1 MPQINVLSKEIS
13 ELIAAGEVIERPA
26 SVIKELVENSIDSG
40 AKHITV
46 EIKNGGATYMRVTD
60 DGCGMSFEDVPK
72 AFLRHATSKIT
83 SKSDLD
89 KILTLGFRGEALAS
103 VSAVSRVEL
112 MTKQPGETFGTL
124 YTIEGS
130 EEVSHEKSGC
140 PDGTTIIIRDLFYNV
155 PARAKFLKKD
165 VTEANAVSQIM
176 QKITL
181 SHPEVA
187 FKMIRDNRMEFNSAG
202 DGELYSAVYAVYG
215 RDFARDLIPA
225 DYEYSGIHITGY
237 VIKPLYSRANRSFQ
251 HFFVNGRYVRSRLCS
266 AALEN
271 AYSNMIMTGKF
282 PACVLMIDLPPSAM
296 DVNIHPA
303 KAEVRFT
310 NEKNV
315 SDAVYFAV
323 KNALMND
330 GLIYEF
336 ELKPAQDWLAPP
348 PEEDKSVQQEF
359 MFTPV
364 SDIPKAEAAMAAAE
378 EASAIFSPPPAPEPE
393 PEEPAAPSAPASPP
407 PPAAAP
413 ESKPEP
419 VQAREMRSAPGPMI
433 NLPSAPPASE
443 TDEDDQPETV
453 GIEAFSGYSSK
464 PAAPAPDTGAF
475 RYLDRKSFA
484 PRPVPEVKH
493 PESTAPKPEEKPK
506 IRVIGEAFGLYII
519 AELGNSDLVMI
530 DKHAAHERII
540 FERLKS
546 RNCRQYSQSLLT
558 GIKVLLTADEFS
570 AMEENQELLADLG
583 FTFDFSQRPCITA
596 TAVPTFIMEADM
608 EDIITEV
615 AGNLRL
621 CVHEPQSHLLDD
633 MLHTVACKSAIKG
646 NDKNDI
652 IELQSLAEQVYFNES
667 IRHCP
672 HGRPVM
678 FTMSRYNIEH
688 QFRRT

>member
-60 DGCGMSFEDVPK
+60 DGCGMSYDDVPK

-89 KILTLGFRGEALAS
+89 RILTLGFRGEALAS

-202 DGELYSAVYAVYG
+202 DGELYSAVHAVYG

-225 DYEYSGIHITGY
+225 DYEYSGIHITGF
-237 VIKPLYSRANRSFQ
+237 VIKPLYSSANRSFQ

-282 PACVLMIDLPPSAM
+282 PACVLMIDLPPAAM

-310 NEKNV
+310 DEKTV
-315 SDAVYFAV
+315 SNAVYFAV
-323 KNALMND
+323 KNALMNH
-330 GLIYEF
+330 LRIR
-336 ELKPAQDWLAPP
+336 AQAQNRL
-348 PEEDKSVQQEF
+348 DK
-359 MFTPV
+359 
-364 SDIPKAEAAMAAAE
+364 
-378 EASAIFSPPPAPEPE
+378 
-393 PEEPAAPSAPASPP
+393 
-407 PPAAAP
+407 
-413 ESKPEP
+413 
-419 VQAREMRSAPGPMI
+419 ARSRGGP
-433 NLPSAPPASE
+433 LRTA
-443 TDEDDQPETV
+443 
-453 GIEAFSGYSSK
+453 GIH
-464 PAAPAPDTGAF
+464 
-475 RYLDRKSFA
+475 
-484 PRPVPEVKH
+484 V
-493 PESTAPKPEEKPK
+493 
-506 IRVIGEAFGLYII
+506 
-519 AELGNSDLVMI
+519 
-530 DKHAAHERII
+530 HACGGHR
-540 FERLKS
+540 
-546 RNCRQYSQSLLT
+546 
-558 GIKVLLTADEFS
+558 
-570 AMEENQELLADLG
+570 
-583 FTFDFSQRPCITA
+583 
-596 TAVPTFIMEADM
+596 
-608 EDIITEV
+608 
-615 AGNLRL
+615 
-621 CVHEPQSHLLDD
+621 
-633 MLHTVACKSAIKG
+633 
-646 NDKNDI
+646 
-652 IELQSLAEQVYFNES
+652 
-667 IRHCP
+667 
-672 HGRPVM
+672 
-678 FTMSRYNIEH
+678 
-688 QFRRT
+688 